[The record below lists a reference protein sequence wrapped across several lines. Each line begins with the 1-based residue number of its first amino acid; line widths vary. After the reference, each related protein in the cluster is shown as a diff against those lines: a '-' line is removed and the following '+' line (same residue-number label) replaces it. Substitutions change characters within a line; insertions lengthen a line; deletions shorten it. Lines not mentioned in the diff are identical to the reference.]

1 MLSREDNQ
9 LLIQIGPGTDMGN
22 LMRQYWMPIYLS
34 TDLEKPD
41 NKPQKIKLLG
51 ENLIIFR
58 DTSGRVGLLSETC
71 AHRGAS
77 LYWSRN
83 EEDGIRCVY
92 HGWKYDVTGQCV
104 DMPNE
109 PAASNF
115 RAKVKTL
122 AYPCTERNGVVWAY
136 MGPRE
141 TPPPLPDLE
150 FNLLPP
156 EHVIIHRDLQ
166 ETNWV
171 QGLEGNIDSSHL
183 SFLHTRLEAA
193 GDADFYGHGPGTRG
207 LFYEDAAPK
216 MEVVNTD
223 AGVMYGAGRAEEA
236 GKVYWRITQFLMPFY
251 GMFAPVSLE
260 ECPLQWWV
268 PLDDN
273 AVMKWDIRWNPSR
286 PIKEEE
292 KTVLIMADPG
302 GFVPWTADPYTH
314 WRLAASAENDYLND
328 YGSQLDKRFFGV
340 PSVNLQDKAV
350 LESMGHVVDRTIE
363 HLGTSDAM
371 IIRTRRRLINAAIAL
386 RDHGVVPP
394 GVDDPAV
401 YRRRTATAILDAG
414 EDWQVGAGPYLE
426 AFTDVG
432 VLSAEAQ
439 QASMRVRQQ
448 AP

>member
-1 MLSREDNQ
+1 MLSKEDSEI
-9 LLIQIGPGTDMGN
+9 LTHVAPGTPMGD

-41 NKPQKIKLLG
+41 NKPHRIKLLH

-58 DTSGRVGLLSETC
+58 NTDGEVGLLSEIC
-71 AHRGAS
+71 PHRGAS

-83 EEDGIRCVY
+83 EENGLRCVY
-92 HGWKYDVTGQCV
+92 HGWKFDITGQCT

-115 RAKVKTL
+115 RDKVQAG
-122 AYPCTERNGVVWAY
+122 AYPCQERNGIVWTY

-150 FNLLPP
+150 FNMLPQD
-156 EHVIIHRDLQ
+156 HLVIRRDMQ
-166 ETNWV
+166 ESNWV

-193 GDADFYGHGPGTRG
+193 GNAEFYGEGPATRG
-207 LFYEDAAPK
+207 LFYNDPAPQ
-216 MEVVNTD
+216 MEVTNTD
-223 AGVMYGAGRAEEA
+223 AGVMYAAGRAEEP
-236 GKVYWRITQFLMPFY
+236 GKVYWRVTQFLMPFY

-260 ECPLQWWV
+260 ECPLQWWI
-268 PLDDN
+268 PLDDH

-286 PIKEEE
+286 PIREEE
-292 KTVLIMADPG
+292 KKSLILDDPG
-302 GFVPWTADPYTH
+302 GWVEWTSDAYSH
-314 WRLAASAENDYLND
+314 WRLKASADNDYLNEYD
-328 YGSQLDKRFFGV
+328 AQLDKRFSGV
-340 PSVNLQDKAV
+340 PSINLQDKAL
-350 LESMGHVVDRTIE
+350 LESMGHIVDRTIE

-386 RDHGVVPP
+386 RDHGTVPP
-394 GVDDPAV
+394 GVDDPEV
-401 YRRRTATAILDAG
+401 YRRRTATAILDDG
-414 EDWQVGAGPYLE
+414 VDWQVGAGPYLK
-426 AFTDVG
+426 AFTNEP

-439 QASMRVRQQ
+439 QASLRVKQS
-448 AP
+448 